1 MILDVIGLALPI
13 AGLFSKAAKFALI
26 GGKFLQGAQKI
37 QEQNKA

>member
-13 AGLFSKAAKFALI
+13 AGLFSKAAKFASI

-37 QEQNKA
+37 QEQNKE